1 MPADLR
7 QSNRILSEAN
17 GQNRIRSNSSIL
29 FLLWFIF
36 HQSHYLTRLDH
47 STSNEEKLRLTAV
60 HVVKMP
66 ACQIRM
72 LGKANKESLSH
83 EGNQRSGKI
92 VGRKKADRPSA
103 ATLEFLS

>member
-1 MPADLR
+1 
-7 QSNRILSEAN
+7 
-17 GQNRIRSNSSIL
+17 
-29 FLLWFIF
+29 
-36 HQSHYLTRLDH
+36 
-47 STSNEEKLRLTAV
+47 
-60 HVVKMP
+60 
-66 ACQIRM
+66 M